1 MSAKPSKVKKV
12 LMTKP
17 DYQKILL
24 EVATSMVR
32 LKRPERLLKM
42 ITRFLARE
50 LSVSHASLL
59 LLDNQSNHFVFADS
73 RGDRR
78 LPKGLIKLDSDHPL
92 IEFFQARKKNAAFL
106 KHRRLYLPELKRE
119 AAQLGKQS
127 LSSQNPEISRI
138 LRAMN
143 DLKVELVV
151 PGFHKKNLLGL
162 LLLGKKSN
170 SRIFSASEIS
180 FFQIL
185 LHDCSMAVKAADYNR
200 HLAQKN
206 QELAKRLAEIETL
219 REKENK
225 TYYEIMRS
233 LAQEVHAKDTYTF
246 GHVNQVERLG
256 IMTARE
262 MGLDL
267 SGRRRAILSAGLILH
282 DVGKIGIPDSVLK
295 KPEKLNEEEWKVMKT
310 HAEKGAKILSHLSD
324 FTEVAEIVR
333 CHHENVDGS
342 GYPRGLKIDQIPM
355 ESRIISVVDAFHAIV
370 STRCYSRGR
379 SPEAAFEELRRCS
392 GTQFDAQVVDAFIRA
407 LEREM
412 RKRGVIPA
420 LEPSEEEALSASF

>member
-1 MSAKPSKVKKV
+1 MSAKPSKARKV

-17 DYQKILL
+17 DYQRILL

-50 LSVSHASLL
+50 LSISHASLL
-59 LLDNQSNHFVFADS
+59 LLDDKSNHFVFADS
-73 RGDRR
+73 RGDHR
-78 LPKGLIKLDSDHPL
+78 LPTRLIKLDSDHPL
-92 IEFFQARKKNAAFL
+92 IEFFQKHKKSPASS
-106 KHRRLYLPELKRE
+106 KHRCLYFSELKRE
-119 AAQLGKQS
+119 AAQSERQS
-127 LSSQNPEISRI
+127 LTRQKSETGRMLQ
-138 LRAMN
+138 AMK
-143 DLKVELVV
+143 DFKAELVV

-162 LLLGKKSN
+162 LLLGKKTN

-185 LHDCSMAVKAADYNR
+185 VHDCSMAVKASDYNR

-206 QELAKRLAEIETL
+206 QELARRLAEIEAL

-262 MGLDL
+262 MGMDL
-267 SGRRRAILSAGLILH
+267 SGRRKDILSAGLILH
-282 DVGKIGIPDSVLK
+282 DVGKIGIPDSILK
-295 KPEKLNEEEWKVMKT
+295 KTEKLNEEEWKIMKT

-342 GYPRGLKIDQIPM
+342 GYPRGLKMDQIPI

-379 SPEAAFEELRRCS
+379 SPEAAFEELKRCS
-392 GTQFDAQVVDAFIRA
+392 GTQFDAQVVEAFIRA

-420 LEPSEEEALSASF
+420 LEQSEEEAFSVSV